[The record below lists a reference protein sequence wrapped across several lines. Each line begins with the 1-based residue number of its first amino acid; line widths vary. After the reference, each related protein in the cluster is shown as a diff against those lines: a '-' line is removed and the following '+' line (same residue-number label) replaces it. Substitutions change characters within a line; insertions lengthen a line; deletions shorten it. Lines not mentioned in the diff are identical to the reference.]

1 MHSLNAI
8 IKELLH
14 NYDLSHTL
22 QLEAKLKKG
31 IESDQDKLAEIDK
44 ELDRLKIE
52 RELSMK
58 RSASAREEAEVVI
71 KDIKKLEQE
80 KQLLLED
87 IKRKERELGYFK
99 GFYDQIILASQ
110 REKEDLQQS
119 IQTKE
124 KELQEANTKLEKKEE
139 KLKKYKEKVHN
150 LEKKIEEGDKEL
162 KMRDSKIIELERD
175 KAKVVADLEIERM
188 KVRLFAK
195 ILC

>member
-1 MHSLNAI
+1 M
-8 IKELLH
+8 
-14 NYDLSHTL
+14 SHAL
-22 QLEAKLKKG
+22 QMEAELKKG
-31 IESDQDKLAEIDK
+31 IKSDQNKLAEIDK

-58 RSASAREEAEVVI
+58 RSANAREEVEVVI
-71 KDIKKLEQE
+71 KDINKLEQE

-99 GFYDQIILASQ
+99 GFHDQIILASQ
-110 REKEDLQQS
+110 REKEDLQQT
-119 IQTKE
+119 ITTKE

-139 KLKKYKEKVHN
+139 KLKKYKEKVRN

-188 KVRLFAK
+188 KVREL
-195 ILC
+195 LC